1 MQAYRIRY
9 KLSKRSRIYL
19 YSLDLRKLCV
29 GSRDIRQSLS
39 IKLLLG
45 YILLEFLEFT
55 AFKIERESCSC
66 SLLQAHKR

>member
-9 KLSKRSRIYL
+9 KLSQRSRIYL
-19 YSLDLRKLCV
+19 HSLDIIKLCV

-45 YILLEFLEFT
+45 YILEILEFT
-55 AFKIERESCSC
+55 AFKIERESCSS